1 MGVCRGSDTPPPIFD
16 NGNFVY
22 YCCSFVYDAK
32 ITTTVTIVV
41 TTLKSCF
48 SQNKGPHHRTR
59 FGNAARYFIF
69 QKYINQSTIENFS
82 RYEK

>member
-1 MGVCRGSDTPPPIFD
+1 MGVCGGTDTPPPIFD

-32 ITTTVTIVV
+32 ITTTVTLVV

-48 SQNKGPHHRTR
+48 SQNKGPCTHTGRDSATR
-59 FGNAARYFIF
+59 RDFSFF
-69 QKYINQSTIENFS
+69 KSTLIS
-82 RYEK
+82 QQ